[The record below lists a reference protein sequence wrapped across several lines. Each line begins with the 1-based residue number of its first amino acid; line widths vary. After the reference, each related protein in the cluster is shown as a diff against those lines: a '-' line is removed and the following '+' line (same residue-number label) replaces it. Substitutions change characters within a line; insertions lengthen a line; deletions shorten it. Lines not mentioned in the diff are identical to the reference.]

1 MGGRLGMSGRRASGG
16 SGSNSS
22 SSFLGRPV
30 LCPEMPSLSLRSASS
45 LADSAAFLRDPPHY
59 ISSSPLQQPAGL
71 RTVDI
76 RPVLL
81 SLWGS
86 QLIRADALLCR
97 RRCDGTCGSTQL
109 GGDACCSNGWVCA
122 HTVMVAACSAADGP
136 CQPQTCGG
144 GRPLATCAD
153 PLTWQR
159 PPTPQYLPHRQLD
172 PRARLQN
179 APWASG
185 DPPSAS
191 AGAEQGACTGDA
203 PLRMCY
209 NNRQIS
215 GSPDAHEPLPKA
227 EQQ

>member
-1 MGGRLGMSGRRASGG
+1 MSGRRASGG

-136 CQPQTCGG
+136 CQPQTCAESVA
-144 GRPLATCAD
+144 RS
-153 PLTWQR
+153 
-159 PPTPQYLPHRQLD
+159 PPAQT
-172 PRARLQN
+172 
-179 APWASG
+179 
-185 DPPSAS
+185 
-191 AGAEQGACTGDA
+191 
-203 PLRMCY
+203 
-209 NNRQIS
+209 
-215 GSPDAHEPLPKA
+215 PLPGSDHPPLNTYHTGNLTHGRAFKMLHGPQEIPRQPA
-227 EQQ
+227 LAQSRAPAQAMHR